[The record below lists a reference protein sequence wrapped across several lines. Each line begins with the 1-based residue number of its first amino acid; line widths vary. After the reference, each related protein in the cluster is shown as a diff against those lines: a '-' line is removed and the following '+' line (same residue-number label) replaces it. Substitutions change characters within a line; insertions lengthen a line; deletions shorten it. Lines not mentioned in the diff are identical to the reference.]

1 MTSPDRTT
9 APAIHP
15 LPVMPLPQAVRTP
28 LAGGIEAVSI
38 ADDSQPV
45 SRISIVWPVG
55 QADVPD
61 CNALALMMP
70 MLSEG
75 TLSMSGADIADILEF
90 NGAWMKTDIGRH
102 TTILTL
108 FLLNK
113 TAERI
118 FPLLADILLHPA
130 FPPDALERLREKL
143 IAQTRL
149 RQHKVKELARQ
160 LSNRMIF
167 GVGAPAAR
175 ITSAEGFKAV
185 SREELVDL
193 HKRLI
198 LSTRPTLYLA
208 GAVNGKI
215 EQMAM
220 TMMDSFGS
228 PTDKALAANVV
239 PAPAMQ
245 TSSRCMEVVADSLQ
259 TAVRIAIPTIGPS
272 HPDYYSLQTAVFALG
287 GHFGSRLMSNIRE
300 DKGYTYGIS
309 AMMLTTRETSDIII
323 HCETDNRFTD
333 SVLNETEVEIARL
346 ASRPMGDDEL
356 EIVRHTAHS
365 GLLATLDSPFTV
377 IDNYIVEQAV
387 GIPAASGFIRR
398 QENVLAASAEKIQEM
413 AEKYLLGTPR
423 AIALA
428 GNAGSDQAVSQEQ

>member
-1 MTSPDRTT
+1 MTSPDRTK

-15 LPVMPLPQAVRTP
+15 LPVMPLPAAVRTP
-28 LAGGIEAVSI
+28 LAGGIEAVSV

-45 SRISIVWPVG
+45 SRITIVWPVG

-61 CNALALMMP
+61 CNTLALMMP

-75 TLSMSGADIADILEF
+75 TATRSGAEIADILEF

-102 TTILTL
+102 TSIVTL

-113 TAERI
+113 SAERVL
-118 FPLLADILLHPA
+118 PLLADILLHPI
-130 FPPDALERLREKL
+130 FPAEALERLREKQ
-143 IAQTRL
+143 IAKVRL
-149 RQHKVKELARQ
+149 REHKVKELARQ
-160 LSNRMIF
+160 LNNRMIF

-175 ITSAEGFKAV
+175 ITSAEGLKSV
-185 SREELVDL
+185 GREDLVRL
-193 HKRLI
+193 HRRLI

-215 EQMAM
+215 EEMAIG
-220 TMMDSFGS
+220 MMD
-228 PTDKALAANVV
+228 ALATPADRPIAANVV

-245 TSSRCMEVVADSLQ
+245 TSTRCVEIVADSLQ
-259 TAVRIAIPTIGPS
+259 TAVRMAMPTIS
-272 HPDYYSLQTAVFALG
+272 ATHPDFYSLQTAVFALG
-287 GHFGSRLMSNIRE
+287 GYFGSRLMSNIRE

-309 AMMLTTRETSDIII
+309 AMMLSTREASDIII
-323 HCETDNRFTD
+323 HCETDNRFAE
-333 SVLNETEVEIARL
+333 SVISETEVEIARL
-346 ASRPMGDDEL
+346 ASRPMGEEEL

-365 GLLATLDSPFTV
+365 GLLATLDSPFTI

-387 GIPAASGFIRR
+387 GIPAASGFIQH
-398 QENVLAASAEKIQEM
+398 QESVLAATADSIQAM
-413 AEKYLLGTPR
+413 AEKYLLNAPR

-428 GNAGSDQAVSQEQ
+428 GNPTSTAPVSQEH

>member
-1 MTSPDRTT
+1 
-9 APAIHP
+9 
-15 LPVMPLPQAVRTP
+15 
-28 LAGGIEAVSI
+28 
-38 ADDSQPV
+38 
-45 SRISIVWPVG
+45 
-55 QADVPD
+55 
-61 CNALALMMP
+61 
-70 MLSEG
+70 
-75 TLSMSGADIADILEF
+75 
-90 NGAWMKTDIGRH
+90 
-102 TTILTL
+102 
-108 FLLNK
+108 
-113 TAERI
+113 
-118 FPLLADILLHPA
+118 
-130 FPPDALERLREKL
+130 
-143 IAQTRL
+143 
-149 RQHKVKELARQ
+149 
-160 LSNRMIF
+160 MIF

-193 HKRLI
+193 HRRLI

-220 TMMDSFGS
+220 TMMNSFSS

-387 GIPAASGFIRR
+387 DIPAASGFIRR

>member
-1 MTSPDRTT
+1 
-9 APAIHP
+9 
-15 LPVMPLPQAVRTP
+15 
-28 LAGGIEAVSI
+28 
-38 ADDSQPV
+38 
-45 SRISIVWPVG
+45 
-55 QADVPD
+55 
-61 CNALALMMP
+61 
-70 MLSEG
+70 
-75 TLSMSGADIADILEF
+75 
-90 NGAWMKTDIGRH
+90 
-102 TTILTL
+102 
-108 FLLNK
+108 
-113 TAERI
+113 
-118 FPLLADILLHPA
+118 
-130 FPPDALERLREKL
+130 
-143 IAQTRL
+143 
-149 RQHKVKELARQ
+149 
-160 LSNRMIF
+160 MIF

-185 SREELVDL
+185 SREELVEL
-193 HKRLI
+193 HRRLI

-220 TMMDSFGS
+220 AMMDAFGS

-239 PAPAMQ
+239 SAPAMQ

-272 HPDYYSLQTAVFALG
+272 HPDYYSLQTAVYALG

-309 AMMLTTRETSDIII
+309 AMMLTTMETSDIII
-323 HCETDNRFTD
+323 HCETDNRFAD
-333 SVLNETEVEIARL
+333 SVINETEVEIARL

-398 QENVLAASAEKIQEM
+398 QESVLAASAEKIQKM

-428 GNAGSDQAVSQEQ
+428 GNAGSDPAVSLAQ